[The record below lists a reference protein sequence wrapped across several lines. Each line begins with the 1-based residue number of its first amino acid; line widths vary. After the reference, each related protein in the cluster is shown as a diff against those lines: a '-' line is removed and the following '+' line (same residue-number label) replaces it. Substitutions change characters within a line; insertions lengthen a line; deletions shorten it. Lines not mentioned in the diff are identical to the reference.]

1 MKSIIGKIL
10 IVVIVIALIGAGYY
24 IWKSKQDTGPG
35 PGFVSGNGRLEA
47 TEIDISTKLAG
58 RVVDIL
64 VNEGDYVQKG
74 QILAVMQTDT
84 LEAQKN
90 EAVAQVAQAKTTLAS
105 SLAQIEVKISDVTAA
120 KATMDQ
126 RQSELDQNERRWK
139 RSETLSER
147 GVITGQEFDDDETN
161 RNAAQAAVASAAAQV
176 KVAQASVEAARAD
189 AAGSRAAIAAAEA
202 TVARIEADIKDSSL
216 SSPREGRIQYKV
228 AQPGEVLAAGGRV
241 LNFVDLSDVYMT
253 FFLSE
258 QAAGLTAIGSEVRI
272 RLDAFPEYPVPA
284 KVTFVSSVAQF
295 TPKTVETE
303 NERQKLMFKVKA
315 NVNEDFLSRYKDQVK
330 TGLPGVAWIRMDP
343 KVEWPE
349 ELTIKNP

>member
-10 IVVIVIALIGAGYY
+10 IAVIVIALIVAGYY

-35 PGFVSGNGRLEA
+35 PGFVNGNGRLEA

-74 QILAVMQTDT
+74 QILAIMQTDT

-90 EAVAQVAQAKTTLAS
+90 EAIAQVAQAKTTLAS
-105 SLAQIEVKISDVTAA
+105 SLAQIEVKISDVNAA
-120 KATMDQ
+120 QATMDQ
-126 RQSELDQNERRWK
+126 RQSELDQTQRRWK

-189 AAGSRAAIAAAEA
+189 AAGARAAIAAAEA

-258 QAAGLTAIGSEVRI
+258 QAAGQTAIGSEVRLL
-272 RLDAFPEYPVPA
+272 LDAFPEYPIPA

-303 NERQKLMFKVKA
+303 NERQKLMFKIKA
-315 NVNEDFLSRYKDQVK
+315 NVNGDFLSRYKDQVK
-330 TGLPGVAWIRMDP
+330 TGLPGVAWIRLDP
-343 KVEWPE
+343 KVAWLE